1 MPFCVA
7 FGCSNQTEN
16 NKNVSFHTMPKKQS
30 LFKKWEVAIGRT
42 DLPPSGRLCSDHFE
56 QSCYVSTTTLKQ
68 ELCGDLYSA
77 RKATRRRLTPDAVPT
92 LFKHKENK
100 NKERSTSVGRST
112 RAEHVRI
119 VTEAMASFECET
131 DAPVVY
137 HDDTSEIEPITS
149 EDHFQNAEVQ
159 TDRIYN
165 VHAQTDTTNL
175 RRVTTTDFG
184 CNFKEII
191 CKVNV
196 STQTDFD
203 NNINTQLEQSR

>member
-16 NKNVSFHTMPKKQS
+16 NKNISFHTMPKKQS

-100 NKERSTSVGRST
+100 ERSTYVGRST
-112 RAEHVRI
+112 RAEHVR
-119 VTEAMASFECET
+119 VRL
-131 DAPVVY
+131 
-137 HDDTSEIEPITS
+137 HW
-149 EDHFQNAEVQ
+149 
-159 TDRIYN
+159 
-165 VHAQTDTTNL
+165 
-175 RRVTTTDFG
+175 
-184 CNFKEII
+184 
-191 CKVNV
+191 
-196 STQTDFD
+196 
-203 NNINTQLEQSR
+203 